1 MRLVGSVIAR
11 NEIGRYWQSFVDHL
25 LEFVDEVRVWDDGS
39 TDGGPQTSDPRVVI
53 HREPVRESD
62 AFHDHAASRNRLIGF
77 TLEGD
82 PTWILNIDCD
92 EFIADGQALRAACA
106 DRRQGALKV
115 CLQEVWNV
123 KADRLEIREDGGWK
137 EHDVALLWRPDHVK
151 QLLITDRGHATGRVP
166 DAVARVP
173 AGHTCTAL
181 LHLGWARHSERD
193 ERFARYAVGDAGKF
207 HAKAHIDSIMWPD
220 GRVRLEPIEWPDGWS
235 AELHAQLLEKAS
247 S

>member
-1 MRLVGSVIAR
+1 MKLTAAVICR
-11 NEIGRYWQSFVDHL
+11 NEQGRYWDPFVAHL

-39 TDGGPQTSDPRVVI
+39 TDGGPQSTDPRVVI

-62 AFHDHAASRNRLIGF
+62 AFHDHASSRNRLIGF

-123 KADRLEIREDGGWK
+123 KDDRLEIREDGGWK

-151 QLLITDRGHATGRVP
+151 QRRITDRGHATGRVP

-173 AGHTCTAL
+173 AAHTCTAL
-181 LHLGWARHSERD
+181 QHWGWVRKSERD
-193 ERFARYAVGDAGKF
+193 ERYARYAVGDAGKF
-207 HAKAHIDSIMWPD
+207 HAKAHIDSIAWPD
-220 GRVRLEPIEWPDGWS
+220 SRVKLEPTEWPPSWPEPMR
-235 AELHAQLLEKAS
+235 AELLEKAS